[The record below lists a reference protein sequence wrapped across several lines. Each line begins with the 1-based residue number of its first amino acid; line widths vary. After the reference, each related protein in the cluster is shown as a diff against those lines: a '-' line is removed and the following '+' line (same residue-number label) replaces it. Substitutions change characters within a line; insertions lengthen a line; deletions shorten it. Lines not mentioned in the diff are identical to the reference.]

1 MKSPAV
7 FALVA
12 AAALAAAIWALSI
25 PITGH
30 SEPWDAEALYY
41 PVALGVAGV
50 ISGAIIPK
58 HLWAHYVGAILGQ
71 VAYEVVF
78 LELGPLFMVGLV
90 FLAGYSSIFVLGA
103 ALVAFVRRDKNHE
116 ATAA

>member
-1 MKSPAV
+1 MKSRAV
-7 FALVA
+7 FALVV
-12 AAALAAAIWALSI
+12 AAALAAAIWALSM

-58 HLWAHYVGAILGQ
+58 HLWAHYVGALLGQ
-71 VAYEVVF
+71 VAYELVF
-78 LELGPLFMVGLV
+78 LKLGPLFMVGLL
-90 FLAGYSSIFVLGA
+90 FLAGYGIVFVLGA
-103 ALVAFVRRDKNHE
+103 ALAAFVRRGGNHE
-116 ATAA
+116 ASAA